1 MSFTQDFGLI
11 PALQSQPPPL
21 PPPIPVYHNLHVFN
35 VRSSVC
41 SMLDKLVFPLS
52 LSLSLSLFCAVSK
65 SRTLQFEMARL
76 QVTALVHCHL
86 PDDNVAAT
94 LAVDNETRRRRPP
107 TPYPHSSFLF
117 VSVFFSILFSCPFF
131 EDCVQCSSNLSHSLS
146 FSLSFYSSSSSSSLS
161 LYLIISQCSR
171 SFIAIPNCRLL
182 V

>member
-11 PALQSQPPPL
+11 PALQSQPPPFPPHPRL
-21 PPPIPVYHNLHVFN
+21 PQPSRLQRPFFRLFHARQTRVP
-35 VRSSVC
+35 S
-41 SMLDKLVFPLS
+41 LS